1 MKVEDIDKVK
11 EQYSDPFGIIAIE
24 ICEKHPMFWSQD
36 EKACRSEIDY
46 WENKIMELINLNT

>member
-1 MKVEDIDKVK
+1 MKVEDIDRVK

-36 EKACRSEIDY
+36 EMTCRSEIDY
-46 WENKIMELINLNT
+46 WENKIMELIE